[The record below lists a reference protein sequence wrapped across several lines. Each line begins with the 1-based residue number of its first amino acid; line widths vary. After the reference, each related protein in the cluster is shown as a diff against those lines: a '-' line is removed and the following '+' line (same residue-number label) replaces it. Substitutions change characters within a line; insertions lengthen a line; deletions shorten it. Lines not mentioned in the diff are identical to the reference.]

1 MTACHAGMM
10 NVVAYLCETAGTD
23 KHTRTQNGVTP
34 FFTVCYTGNLRMVKC
49 GPSFSFAPHR
59 ACVSERLGAPI
70 QVSHTLW
77 LRHARHGDDGQGRA
91 PDADRDR

>member
-59 ACVSERLGAPI
+59 ACVSEPLGANSGI
-70 QVSHTLW
+70 SYAVAST
-77 LRHARHGDDGQGRA
+77 RA
-91 PDADRDR
+91 